1 MLFFQ
6 GTYIFREVNMSVIVS
21 RLSIVLLLL
30 ALLCVVLLLLA
41 LLSVVLLLLA
51 LLSVVL
57 VGVALLCVV
66 LFGVALLCVVL
77 VLIAALVYA
86 VCMEIGYA
94 TTDDVVPMLLF
105 VLVIIMLSAIAM
117 ASLRFSLYKLVS
129 ISTNLKILS

>member
-1 MLFFQ
+1 
-6 GTYIFREVNMSVIVS
+6 MSVIVS

-41 LLSVVLLLLA
+41 LLSVVL
-51 LLSVVL
+51 

-66 LFGVALLCVVL
+66 LFGVALL
-77 VLIAALVYA
+77 YA

-117 ASLRFSLYKLVS
+117 SSLRFSLYKLVS

>member
-66 LFGVALLCVVL
+66 LFGVALL
-77 VLIAALVYA
+77 YA